1 MIQPVFPRF
10 CHPWSTLSSHLF
22 PINVPFCSVVFLGFF
37 PPSYCSMFYFS
48 LVHDSPHQGSLILL
62 GTNFYFDL
70 WNLTLLCPLCT
81 HPPLLCTNPFSPFVC
96 VCVCRFCWSQELWAT
111 YADNLEFADIF
122 FSTSPW
128 FYFEWMT
135 CYYCSFSLL
144 CFIQFL
150 EKKMGRSRL
159 ELPFCSYPIFGFPA
173 VFF

>member
-96 VCVCRFCWSQELWAT
+96 VCVCVQVLLISGTLSHICRQFRVCRYFFFYFTVILFWVNDL
-111 YADNLEFADIF
+111 LLLFF
-122 FSTSPW
+122 FST
-128 FYFEWMT
+128 
-135 CYYCSFSLL
+135 LL
-144 CFIQFL
+144 YTVFR
-150 EKKMGRSRL
+150 KKNGK
-159 ELPFCSYPIFGFPA
+159 I
-173 VFF
+173 